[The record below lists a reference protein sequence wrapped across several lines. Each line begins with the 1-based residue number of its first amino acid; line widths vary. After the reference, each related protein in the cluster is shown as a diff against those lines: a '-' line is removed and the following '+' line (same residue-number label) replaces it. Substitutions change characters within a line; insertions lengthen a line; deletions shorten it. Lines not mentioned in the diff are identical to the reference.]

1 MRGYTIR
8 KVWQYDP
15 TLYAPP
21 RYRRACA
28 YETFIPSPLQHEDF
42 ALPSEVAATLS
53 EVERKVLALD
63 GMPPTTMSSLSRL
76 LLRTESIASSKVEGM
91 QADVR
96 ALALAEA
103 QRRAG
108 GSVRR
113 QISEIIANID
123 AMEEAVQRTAD
134 SPRLSL
140 NDICEIHAVLM
151 ERDITQRSAGKLR
164 EGQNWIG
171 GNDYNPCGAA
181 YVPPPPEMVPELLE
195 NLCEFSES
203 EEVPPLLQT
212 AIAHAQFETIH
223 PFDDGNGRTGR
234 ALVQALLRRR
244 GLAPRFVPPISVAL
258 SNSREAYI
266 QGLVGFREG
275 RGAEW
280 VTFFASATARA
291 TDLAINYHDLVND
304 LQEFWRRRLRE
315 TENPRSHATA
325 WTIIDTLPA
334 YPALSVADAVK
345 ATGRSQPA
353 VNQAFAQLE
362 RAGVLAPIGRS
373 RRYRA
378 WEPTGLLDLIGN
390 LEAGETL
397 EEAPVR

>member
-1 MRGYTIR
+1 MRGKAVR
-8 KVWQYDP
+8 RVWRHDP

-28 YETFIPSPLQHEDF
+28 YETFIPDLLRHEDF
-42 ALPSEVAATLS
+42 ALPSDVAATLS

-63 GMPPTTMSSLSRL
+63 GMPPTTMASLSRL

-108 GSVRR
+108 RSVGR
-113 QISEIIANID
+113 QVSEIIANID
-123 AMEEAVQRTAD
+123 AMEEAVQRAAD
-134 SPRLSL
+134 APQLSVD
-140 NDICEIHAVLM
+140 DICEIHAVLM
-151 ERDITQRSAGKLR
+151 ERDVTRRSAGKLR

-171 GNDYNPCGAA
+171 GNDYNPCGAD
-181 YVPPPPEMVPELLE
+181 YVPPPPEAVDDLLA

-203 EEVPPLLQT
+203 EESPPLLQT

-258 SNSREAYI
+258 SNLRDAYI
-266 QGLVGFREG
+266 QGLAGFRHG
-275 RGAEW
+275 QVAEW

-291 TDLAINYHDLVND
+291 TDLAIHYHGLVVD

-315 TENPRSHATA
+315 TENPRAHAAA
-325 WTIIDTLPA
+325 WAVIDALPE
-334 YPALSVADAVK
+334 YPALTVADAVQ
-345 ATGRSQPA
+345 ATSRSQPA
-353 VNQAFAQLE
+353 VNQAFSQLE
-362 RAGVLAPIGRS
+362 RAGVLAPLSRS
-373 RRYRA
+373 RRYRT
-378 WEPTGLLDLIGN
+378 WEPTGLLDLISN
-390 LEAGETL
+390 LEAGETS
-397 EEAPVR
+397 

>member
-1 MRGYTIR
+1 MRGR
-8 KVWQYDP
+8 AVRRVWRHDP

-28 YETFIPSPLQHEDF
+28 YETFIPDPLQHKDF
-42 ALPSEVAATLS
+42 ALPSDVAATLS

-63 GMPPTTMSSLSRL
+63 GMPPTTMASLSRL

-91 QADVR
+91 QADAR

-108 GSVRR
+108 RSVGR
-113 QISEIIANID
+113 QVSEIIANID

-134 SPRLSL
+134 ARRLSP
-140 NDICEIHAVLM
+140 NDLLEIHAILM
-151 ERDITQRSAGKLR
+151 ERDVTGRSAGKLR
-164 EGQNWIG
+164 DSQNWIG
-171 GNDYNPCGAA
+171 GNDYNPCGAD
-181 YVPPPPEMVPELLE
+181 YVPPPPEAVGDLLA
-195 NLCEFSES
+195 NLCEFSDS
-203 EEVPPLLQT
+203 EEAPPLLQA

-244 GLAPRFVPPISVAL
+244 GLAPHFVPPISVAL
-258 SNSREAYI
+258 SNLRDAYI
-266 QGLVGFREG
+266 RGLVGFREG
-275 RGAEW
+275 QVAEW

-291 TDLAINYHDLVND
+291 TDLAIHYHGLVVD

-315 TENPRSHATA
+315 TENPRSHAAA
-325 WTIIDTLPA
+325 WAIIDTLPE
-334 YPALSVADAVK
+334 YPALTVADAVK
-345 ATGRSQPA
+345 ATSRSQPA
-353 VNQAFAQLE
+353 VNQAFGQLE
-362 RAGVLAPIGRS
+362 RAGVLAPLSQS

-378 WEPTGLLDLIGN
+378 WEPTGLLDLISN
-390 LEAGETL
+390 LEAGETS
-397 EEAPVR
+397 

>member
-1 MRGYTIR
+1 MRGHTIR
-8 KVWQYDP
+8 TVWRHDP

-21 RYRRACA
+21 QYRKACA
-28 YETFIPSPLQHEDF
+28 YETFIPDPLKLEDF
-42 ALPSEVAATLS
+42 TLPAEVAATLS
-53 EVERKVLALD
+53 EVERKVQALD
-63 GMPPTTMSSLSRL
+63 GMPPTTMASLSRL

-91 QADVR
+91 QADAR

-103 QRRAG
+103 RRRAG
-108 GSVRR
+108 RSVGR
-113 QISEIIANID
+113 QVSEIIANID

-134 SPRLSL
+134 AGRLSAT
-140 NDICEIHAVLM
+140 DICGIHAVLM
-151 ERDITQRSAGKLR
+151 ERDVTRRSAGKLR

-171 GNDYNPCGAA
+171 GNDYNPCRAD
-181 YVPPPPEMVPELLE
+181 YVPPPPEAVHDLLE

-203 EEVPPLLQT
+203 EEAPPLLQA

-258 SNSREAYI
+258 SNLRDAYI
-266 QGLVGFREG
+266 RGLVGFREG
-275 RGAEW
+275 RVTEW

-291 TDLAINYHDLVND
+291 TDLAIHYHDLVVD
-304 LQEFWRRRLRE
+304 LQKFWRHRLRE
-315 TENPRSHATA
+315 TESPRSQATA
-325 WTIIDTLPA
+325 WAIIDVLPE
-334 YPALSVADAVK
+334 YPALTVADAVE

-353 VNQAFAQLE
+353 VNQAFGQLE
-362 RAGVLAPIGRS
+362 RAGVLAPLSQS

-390 LEAGETL
+390 LEAGET
-397 EEAPVR
+397 P

>member
-1 MRGYTIR
+1 MRGHTIR
-8 KVWQYDP
+8 KVWRHDP

-28 YETFIPSPLQHEDF
+28 YETFIPDPLHHEHF
-42 ALPSEVAATLS
+42 TLPSEVAATLS
-53 EVERKVLALD
+53 EVERKVLDLD
-63 GMPPTTMSSLSRL
+63 RMPSTTMASLSRL

-108 GSVRR
+108 RSVGR
-113 QISEIIANID
+113 QVSEIIANID

-134 SPRLSL
+134 APKLSPAG
-140 NDICEIHAVLM
+140 ICEIHAVLM
-151 ERDITQRSAGKLR
+151 ERDVTRRSAGKLR

-171 GNDYNPCGAA
+171 GNDYNPCGAD
-181 YVPPPPEMVPELLE
+181 YVPPPPEAVGDLLE

-203 EEVPPLLQT
+203 EEVPPLLQ
-212 AIAHAQFETIH
+212 AAVAHAQFETIH

-244 GLAPRFVPPISVAL
+244 GLSPRFVPPISVAL
-258 SNSREAYI
+258 SSLRDAYI

-275 RGAEW
+275 QVDEW
-280 VTFFASATARA
+280 VTFFGSATGRA
-291 TDLAINYHDLVND
+291 TDLASHYHGLVVD

-315 TENPRSHATA
+315 TESPRSHATA
-325 WTIIDTLPA
+325 WAIIDTLPE
-334 YPALSVADAVK
+334 YPALTVADAVE

-353 VNQAFAQLE
+353 VNKAFSQLE
-362 RAGVLAPIGRS
+362 SAGVLAPLGRS
-373 RRYRA
+373 RRYRV

-390 LEAGETL
+390 LEAGQTS
-397 EEAPVR
+397 